1 MRRVLAAVLV
11 LAAVAGG
18 CSNSDKAKQASPTT
32 AAGEKPREGGTLRI
46 GSTRLTT
53 MDPAQA
59 RSVEELMVADQ
70 LFNGLTAYDSKSLA
84 PVASL
89 AVKWQVTSDQKVW
102 DFILDPAAKFS
113 NGRRIEAKDVKYSLE
128 RIAVKGSG
136 SPGAELLAPV
146 EGYPAVAQGS
156 TGDLKGVV
164 APSPDIVHITLTE
177 PWSDLPVALASP
189 QFGIVPREA
198 VEAAAPAPPFGASP
212 AATSGP
218 FSFKGRAG
226 EVVTAAKA
234 PGARSHLDGL
244 EIREYPDVSAAYAA
258 FRKGELDWVRVPPEE
273 VDAAGQRYGRSHFGA
288 YVAELF
294 YGFNLKSPKFADV
307 RFREAIVRAVD
318 RQAIATAVYGGTVDP
333 LKGVVVAGVP
343 GGVADACGD
352 RCRYDV
358 AKAKKLI
365 GDVFGANAP
374 PEVQINYDQDPTQ
387 EKVAKAVEA
396 SLKAV
401 NIPTKLVGKAAG
413 EYGDFVV
420 SGQQELFRLGW
431 IAAYPSPDAFITP
444 LFRSGSRD
452 NLMGLSFAGL
462 DSLIAAARAE
472 ADAAKKADWWRQAEQ
487 AVMQQMPVV
496 PLAQF
501 KLYSVAS
508 SRVRNLNLTLM
519 GSFDAS
525 AVWLGG
531 SSR

>member
-1 MRRVLAAVLV
+1 MRRWLAAVVILSV
-11 LAAVAGG
+11 VAAG
-18 CSNSDKAKQASPTT
+18 CSRGDKASQSPSTV
-32 AAGEKPREGGTLRI
+32 ADEKPRNGGTLRI

-53 MDPAQA
+53 LDPAQA
-59 RSVEELMVADQ
+59 RSVEELMVADH
-70 LFNGLTAYDSKSLA
+70 LFDGLTAYDTKTLA
-84 PVASL
+84 PVSSL
-89 AVKWQVTSDQKVW
+89 AVRWQTTPDQKVW
-102 DFILDPAAKFS
+102 DFILNPAAKFS

-146 EGYPAVAQGS
+146 EGYAAVAQGS
-156 TGDLKGVV
+156 TGDLSGVV

-198 VEAAAPAPPFGASP
+198 VEAAAPAPAFGAAPS
-212 AATSGP
+212 ATSGT
-218 FSFKGRAG
+218 FSFKARSG
-226 EVVTAAKA
+226 EVVTAVKA
-234 PGARSHLDGL
+234 PGSRARLAEL
-244 EIREYPDVSAAYAA
+244 QIREFPDVSAAYAA
-258 FRKGELDWVRVPPEE
+258 FRKGDLDWVRVPPEE
-273 VDAAGQRYGRSHFGA
+273 VDAAGQSYGRSHFNA

-294 YGFNLKSPKFADV
+294 YGFNMKSPKFADV

-343 GGVADACGD
+343 GGLADACGE

-358 AKAKKLI
+358 ATAKKLI
-365 GDVFGANAP
+365 GDVFGAAAP

-396 SLKAV
+396 GLKAV
-401 NIPTKLVGKAAG
+401 NIPTKLVGKPAG

-444 LFRSGSRD
+444 LFRTGSRD

-472 ADAAKKADWWRQAEQ
+472 PEGAKKADWWKQAQQ
-487 AVMQQMPVV
+487 AVMQQLPVV

-501 KLYSVAS
+501 KLYSVTSA
-508 SRVRNLNLTLM
+508 RVRGLDLTLM

-525 AVWLGG
+525 TVWLGG
-531 SSR
+531 PPR